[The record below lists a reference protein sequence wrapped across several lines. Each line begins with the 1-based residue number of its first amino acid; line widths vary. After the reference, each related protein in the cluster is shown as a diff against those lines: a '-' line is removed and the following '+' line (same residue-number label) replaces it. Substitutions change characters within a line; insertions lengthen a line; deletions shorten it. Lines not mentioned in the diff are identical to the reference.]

1 MLDPA
6 RNTVCVKLEDARL
19 GETVRDALAGGLFGV
34 TADMPPEGGRVAI
47 LVVDSAHAGLLDH
60 LAESTQSILIADDQ
74 SHDRA
79 DFVLPADV
87 DRAILHSVVSAAADF
102 CEQVETLRS
111 DVSRRQSAVGNIIS
125 GHFAFRTLDEA
136 RNLATMLALACP
148 NSDLVVIGLQEL
160 LINAV
165 EHGNL
170 EITGEE
176 KQDLIMEGRWRDEV
190 ERRLAA
196 DEYADRVVEVSFQR
210 GERLI
215 AITIQDDGAGFD
227 FARQES
233 EKGPVEGYR
242 GRGIAMA
249 RDMSFSSVAYLGRG
263 NVVEATILLDQP
275 GAD

>member
-1 MLDPA
+1 MLDSA
-6 RNTVCVKLEDARL
+6 RHVVCMQLADAGL
-19 GETVRDALAGGLFGV
+19 AEVVGEALAGRLLGV
-34 TADMPPEGGRVAI
+34 SDTLPPDGEALAI
-47 LVVDSAHAGLLDH
+47 MVVDASHIGLLDG
-60 LAESTQSILIADDQ
+60 LAETTQTILIADNVAD
-74 SHDRA
+74 DRA

-87 DRAILHSVVSAAADF
+87 DHTILKSVVTAAAEF
-102 CEQVETLRS
+102 CEQVQTLRS
-111 DVSRRQSAVGNIIS
+111 DVARRQSAVGNIIS
-125 GHFAFRTLDEA
+125 GQFAIRTLDEA

-190 ERRLAA
+190 ERRLASE
-196 DEYADRVVEVSFQR
+196 EYADRLVQVSFQR
-210 GERLI
+210 GARLI
-215 AITIQDDGAGFD
+215 AITIQDDGMGFD
-227 FARQES
+227 YERHEK

-242 GRGIAMA
+242 GRGIALA

-263 NVVEATILLDQP
+263 NLVEATILLE
-275 GAD
+275 AE